1 MKPRAQTSVR
11 RITPAESPSR
21 PRSPLKIGL
30 ALAAVLL
37 ACGAA
42 FWSWRQTHRPGQAWY
57 QKGMADMAAGR
68 TTDAEQDWLQGVHA
82 DPQAAECYGQL
93 GDLYLQQK
101 RYHEAALE
109 YEAAAKITPD
119 DSTLFLR
126 LNRAELGDHNLK
138 AALAAS
144 KRAAQLRPDDP
155 DAWGLYG
162 LVAVKGS
169 DEGTALA
176 ALSRALNLR
185 PNDADYLLPL
195 VRVKIDRLDMDGAEH
210 DLSPYVRLHPTDPE
224 ACFLMAT
231 LINQKPHTP
240 ENVQT
245 ALDYAR
251 RAQAGLPDDRRVVS
265 LLGDILMNANRPA
278 EALPFFQAG
287 LRQVPNAEPMLQ
299 GLVTCYTRL
308 GQPQK
313 AAPFAAQLQAI
324 TIRRQT
330 IDHVKELV
338 AFNPASIETRLRL
351 AYLQEEDGDFDD
363 AASSYQKAVQQAP
376 HDPRARPALAAF
388 YRRRGRPDLAAQAL
402 HPEFIP

>member
-1 MKPRAQTSVR
+1 MKPRAQTSAR
-11 RITPAESPSR
+11 RITAAKSPGK
-21 PRSPLKIGL
+21 PLSPLKIGL

-37 ACGAA
+37 ACLSA

-57 QKGMADMAAGR
+57 QKGLADMAAGR
-68 TTDAEQDWLQGVHA
+68 TADAEQDWLRGVRA

-101 RYHEAALE
+101 RYREAAQE

-119 DSTLFLR
+119 DGTLFLR
-126 LNRAELGDHNLK
+126 LNRAELGDQNPK

-144 KRAAQLRPDDP
+144 KRAAQLRPDDS

-162 LVAVKGS
+162 LVAVKVN

-185 PNDADYLLPL
+185 PNDPDYLLPL

-210 DLSPYVRLHPTDPE
+210 DLAPYAQIHPNDPE

-240 ENVQT
+240 ENVRA

-287 LRQVPNAEPMLQ
+287 LRQAPNAEPMLQ

-308 GQPQK
+308 SQPQK

-330 IDHVKELV
+330 IEHVKELV
-338 AFNPASIETRLRL
+338 AFSPSSIETRLHL
-351 AYLQEEDGDFDD
+351 AHLQEEDGDFDD
-363 AASSYQKAVQQAP
+363 AATSYQKAARQSP
-376 HDPRARPALAAF
+376 RDPRARPALAAF
-388 YRRRGRPDLAAQAL
+388 YRRHGQPNLAAQAL
-402 HPEFIP
+402 RPEFTP